1 MNQSEIFKAAHKMA
15 KDFVG
20 HYVARFALALKS
32 VYQSLKGANTMRTS
46 TEIKA
51 EIDAIKKRDAYYNEL
66 NNEGSDGYY
75 NDSVPAALWNELT
88 AALDAEWNEKW
99 TADYAATARA
109 KWNAAAKIVID
120 SKKYQYQ
127 QKAIE
132 AIEKATGF
140 AFADIK
146 KAKEIYG

>member
-1 MNQSEIFKAAHKMA
+1 MTKKEIFKAAHKMA

-99 TADYAATARA
+99 TASYWAESKV
-109 KWNAAAKIVID
+109 KWNDTAKRLQP
-120 SKKYQYQ
+120 KY
-127 QKAIE
+127 KAYGLLAQ
-132 AIEKATGF
+132 AIEKETGLSLN
-140 AFADIK
+140 DMQR
-146 KAKEIYG
+146 AKQIYG